1 MPEKWVSF
9 LKKELRGLE
18 RLLVLGTGNAL
29 KADDAAG
36 LLVASLLDRNL
47 SRRQK
52 ARIKTLRVY
61 ELLESYHRRIRRLQP
76 SHLII
81 IDAVDM
87 GRRPGS
93 IMATRLEPGQKKKK
107 VGGEFYLL
115 LEKLA
120 AESSCR
126 IYLVGIQPDSLDFGH
141 PITPLV
147 KEACRQV
154 AESLIQLAT
163 GAGR

>member
-36 LLVASLLDRNL
+36 LLVASLLERGL

-52 ARIKTLRVY
+52 LRIKILRVY
-61 ELLESYHRRIRRLQP
+61 ELIDSYHRRIKRLHP
-76 SHLII
+76 SHLIV

-93 IMATRLEPGQKKKK
+93 IMVTRLELGQKKEKISS
-107 VGGEFYLL
+107 EFYLL

-120 AESSCR
+120 AESACR

-141 PITPLV
+141 PITPAV

-154 AESLIQLAT
+154 SEALINLA
-163 GAGR
+163 GSRN